1 MKVFGFELFNKKKEV
16 ENFKPL
22 SMNLAVKPENEDG
35 AFELSVL
42 DSLHN
47 TFQFSIDLQNA
58 TEIQKIRQYRE
69 IAMEP
74 EVDQAIDE
82 VINEAIVLE
91 DNYEV
96 IKINLDELEDYS
108 EEFKETLRE
117 EFNTIIR
124 LLDFN
129 LEAYN
134 LFRRWY
140 IDGRLF
146 LNKIIDNKNPKKGL
160 QKLILISP
168 FHIRKIREIVKEINE
183 HNIEVVKEINEFFV
197 YDPIF
202 NFSNRTALKLP
213 IDSVCYVHSGLL
225 DEENKIVLSYLEK
238 AIKSVN
244 QLRQME
250 DANIIYRLARAP
262 ERRVFYVDVAG
273 LPKGKA
279 EQYIYNLMAK
289 FKNKLTYDAI
299 TGKVKDARNQ
309 LSMME
314 DFWIPRRTEGKT
326 AEIQTLPG
334 ASNTDQTEEVKYFL
348 NKVYSSLNVPVSRL
362 NSETPSGITFG
373 RSAEIT
379 RDELR
384 FGKFIR
390 RLHSQFSNLFF
401 DLLRTQLLLKNIVSI
416 SEWDTLK
423 SNIKFE
429 FEKDNYYT
437 NSKNAAI
444 LKDKLEMMNNADSLV
459 GKYLSVEFIY
469 ENIMEFNTEEIEEEK
484 RRLAIES
491 GKQPEENS
499 NMNEFSSEGGT
510 ESNSDFGLDH
520 AESMPP
526 PEKKESAETKETKPK
541 DELDFMTND
550 LKSMKNKT

>member
-16 ENFKPL
+16 EAFKPL

-146 LNKIIDNKNPKKGL
+146 LNKVIDNKNPKKGL

-197 YDPIF
+197 YDPVF

-423 SNIKFE
+423 SDIKFE